1 MKGNWTLW
9 IFLFVV
15 VSLAALIMGCKSY
28 IFTKDNEEIEILL
41 KEERAIRTKIS
52 SQKVDDHTN
61 ELQNLFEKWNTI
73 IEKKN
78 DLLDKQ
84 IKGADQSLAIWIG
97 VIAAICTI
105 LPVVL
110 AMNQNKN
117 FDVLIKTAKQEM
129 EDKVKRTIDDANKK
143 MEMLEKRQ
151 VTYNLQSFANT
162 FAINIKILSDLEE
175 LEVNKNPFL
184 TSKELITRE
193 LDMMIGNTD
202 KCILEYNKIK
212 EDLEKKNAD
221 EKEQILRCVKEN
233 AIELMLLQNNLLRR
247 YEAFFSKESLFEL
260 HDLID
265 DIWYRVEAVITGK
278 DQSQDVSKYL
288 SMACVFCQRIQD
300 LFKKQ
305 LS

>member
-15 VSLAALIMGCKSY
+15 VSLAALIIGCKSY

-52 SQKVDDHTN
+52 SQKVDDNTN
-61 ELQNLFEKWNTI
+61 ELQDLFDKWNTI

-105 LPVVL
+105 LPIVL

-117 FDVLIKTAKQEM
+117 FDVLVNTAKQEM
-129 EDKVKRTIDDANKK
+129 EDKVKRTISDANKK
-143 MEMLEKRQ
+143 VEMLEKRQ

-162 FAINIKILSDLEE
+162 FAISIKILSDLEE

-184 TSKELITRE
+184 TSKELITIE

-202 KCILEYNKIK
+202 KCILEYDKIK

-221 EKEQILRCVKEN
+221 EKKQILRCVKEN
-233 AIELMLLQNNLLRR
+233 AIELLLQNNLLRR

-265 DIWYRVEAVITGK
+265 DIWFRVEAVITEK
-278 DQSQDVSKYL
+278 DQSQDFSKYL
-288 SMACVFCQRIQD
+288 SMAHVFCQRIRD
-300 LFKKQ
+300 LFKRQ